1 MKAIKYI
8 YLIALLAVFSCFTV
22 TETRADNQDKAI
34 KKESK
39 KAAAQLEKEGWQIFG
54 NVKSIKEGM
63 DAHYRA
69 LGEGNGSII
78 SIEGYGIAKD
88 LNLAVRKSQ
97 HNAASQYATMQESK
111 VEGTTDT
118 KMESK
123 SDGENASSNIEVD
136 AHFQSTTDQT
146 VKALKPSVIFYRV
159 MSDGKYEVR
168 GFYLVTAP

>member
-1 MKAIKYI
+1 
-8 YLIALLAVFSCFTV
+8 
-22 TETRADNQDKAI
+22 
-34 KKESK
+34 
-39 KAAAQLEKEGWQIFG
+39 
-54 NVKSIKEGM
+54 M

-78 SIEGYGIAKD
+78 SIEGHGIAKD

-118 KMESK
+118 KVESK
-123 SDGENASSNIEVD
+123 SDGENASSGIEVD

-159 MSDGKYEVR
+159 MDDGKYEVR
-168 GFYLVTAP
+168 GFYLVTTP